1 MKKNWEIKTLG
12 DVCEIKS
19 GSTPL
24 RSNKLFWE
32 NGNFPWFTI
41 DDIREQGRIIT
52 NTKQNV
58 TELALSKLTI
68 YPIDTILLCCT
79 ASVGEY
85 AITKIPITSNQQF
98 NGLTIKDSSLLIPE
112 FLFYYSSTL
121 KDLLLEKSGKT
132 TIDFV
137 SQAKVKEIPIPIP
150 PIKEQEE
157 IVEKL
162 DKGFEL
168 IDSLKETAKKNLE
181 NAKELFQSVLREEL
195 SPKDGWETKTLG
207 EVCDFVRGLTYSKND
222 EVNYSNNAVLRSN
235 NIDPISLK
243 LNLNEI
249 KYINDSIQIAQDK
262 IVQEGTIMICTA
274 NGSKSHLGKVAYIDK
289 NYGYAFGG
297 FMGLLKPKESVIPI
311 YLYYSLITPIYKD
324 YISKLSDG
332 VNINNL
338 KFSDLSIYS
347 IPIPP
352 IQEQEEIVG
361 RLDRIKG
368 YCEELEGNYK
378 RVLEL
383 CEELKQ
389 GLLREAFEVK

>member
-168 IDSLKETAKKNLE
+168 IDSLKETAKKNLD

-195 SPKDGWETKTLG
+195 SPKEGWETKTLENCFKLKSGNNLTSKDMIIEGSYPVYGGNGIAGYYNDYNLEG
-207 EVCDFVRGLTYSKND
+207 ENIIVGRVGALCGNVRQINEKIWLTDNAFKITDYMFDYNLSYLTYLL
-222 EVNYSNNAVLRSN
+222 NYINLRGFARQAAQPVISNN
-235 NIDPISLK
+235 SLK
-243 LNLNEI
+243 DVLICFPKSI
-249 KYINDSIQIAQDK
+249 K
-262 IVQEGTIMICTA
+262 
-274 NGSKSHLGKVAYIDK
+274 
-289 NYGYAFGG
+289 
-297 FMGLLKPKESVIPI
+297 
-311 YLYYSLITPIYKD
+311 
-324 YISKLSDG
+324 
-332 VNINNL
+332 
-338 KFSDLSIYS
+338 
-347 IPIPP
+347 
-352 IQEQEEIVG
+352 EQEEIVN

-389 GLLREAFEVK
+389 GLLREAFSY

>member
-157 IVEKL
+157 IVERL

-168 IDSLKETAKKNLE
+168 IDSLKETAKKNLD

-195 SPKDGWETKTLG
+195 SPKEGWETKTLG
-207 EVCDFVRGLTYSKND
+207 EVCEYIKEQGIYNNLPYIGMEDIESKTMRFTG
-222 EVNYSNNAVLRSN
+222 S
-235 NIDPISLK
+235 K
-243 LNLNEI
+243 EI
-249 KYINDSIQIAQDK
+249 KKVLSNTFRFTNDLILFGRLRPYLCK
-262 IVQEGTIMICTA
+262 IYEPDFEGHCSTEIFPIKTT
-274 NGSKSHLGKVAYIDK
+274 KYIDK
-289 NYGYAFGG
+289 SY
-297 FMGLLKPKESVIPI
+297 LKYWLFQDSIIEKINDTCTGARMPRANMNTVLEFEITFPKEGQ
-311 YLYYSLITPIYKD
+311 KD
-324 YISKLSDG
+324 I
-332 VNINNL
+332 VN
-338 KFSDLSIYS
+338 
-347 IPIPP
+347 
-352 IQEQEEIVG
+352 

-389 GLLREAFEVK
+389 GLLREAFSY